1 LILVIIFGAL
11 GVLVLATV
19 LRLRRKR
26 RRVSVDETGDDDAG
40 LRTDSR
46 AHAGGTG

>member
-1 LILVIIFGAL
+1 MIIFGAL

-26 RRVSVDETGDDDAG
+26 RRGGESEAGSDDDAG
-40 LRTDSR
+40 NQD
-46 AHAGGTG
+46 